1 VIEKLKWH
9 PHEWFALVYATWR
22 LISNSGVFTPFDV
35 GTVKHSSGRASMI
48 LQQSWLNSYCAEKKA
63 EEVYRYQRS
72 EGRVASCA
80 GDASAGEAR
89 GEQEARKKRQAQTE
103 PEQAAGGC

>member
-1 VIEKLKWH
+1 LLCFNTKNLSIGETLS
-9 PHEWFALVYATWR
+9 L
-22 LISNSGVFTPFDV
+22 
-35 GTVKHSSGRASMI
+35 
-48 LQQSWLNSYCAEKKA
+48 WLNSYCAEKEKA
-63 EEVYRYQRS
+63 EEVYRYQRG